1 MSQVSE
7 AIKIFEKRRKFYK
20 SIDVR
25 IAAINQED
33 SWYNVRTR
41 VLLSCD
47 KATGFIQR
55 KINVGNFMIL
65 LENISADNFPAL
77 LETIDRDELEVDGV
91 KINFFDEKQHS
102 LSFES
107 WYRKSSERAE
117 ERWGIDWPLDVFK
130 WSVGHKL
137 QNEMSRILDDVSLR
151 LNTYYPPYQDVY
163 KAVREFLGLHE
174 YAFREYDGRE
184 SICYILLPDY
194 LTIKNCRLQ
203 GDQLDFEIKFHPLID
218 PSDLRLNIIGRG
230 KTIKRRQETFN
241 RNQIQKYGA
250 FKLAKASLILKDTSD
265 VHLYLFS
272 KSREN
277 EGPSVIRY
285 VRNLKTTINSRLMA
299 NEIFGADIEKLTTWL
314 HGLGRHRSERAHN
327 LEHAMTILFH
337 ICGFSTEWLDLR
349 KMAEDAPDILIFC
362 PEPQALIVGECKTD
376 VFGWKEM
383 RKLKDRAKKLCQ
395 ELKIDTYPAM
405 LTCIQ
410 PNDIAEQTMEKARNE
425 SITILS
431 TQEIDEILKMAS
443 RGRGASEVLRR
454 YFQYGLKYPLK

>member
-7 AIKIFEKRRKFYK
+7 AIEIFKKRRKFYK

-25 IAAINQED
+25 IAAINVED

-47 KATGFIQR
+47 KATGLIQR

-65 LENISADNFPAL
+65 FENIGARNFPTL

-91 KINFFDEKQHS
+91 KINFFDEKQHR
-102 LSFES
+102 LSFED
-107 WYRKSSERAE
+107 WYRKNSERAK

-130 WSVGHKL
+130 WSVAHKL
-137 QNEMSRILDDVSLR
+137 QNEMSRILNDVSLR

-163 KAVREFLGLHE
+163 KVVREFLRLHE

-184 SICYILLPDY
+184 SICYTLLPDY

-203 GDQLDFEIKFHPLID
+203 GDQLDLEIKFHPLID
-218 PSDLRLNIIGRG
+218 PSDIRLNIIGRG

-241 RNQIQKYGA
+241 RNQTQKCGA

-272 KSREN
+272 KGREN

-285 VRNLKTTINSRLMA
+285 VRNPKTTINSRLIA
-299 NEIFGADIEKLTTWL
+299 NEIFGASAERLTNWL
-314 HGLGRHRSERAHN
+314 HGLGRHRSEDF
-327 LEHAMTILFH
+327 EHAVSILLH
-337 ICGFSTEWLDLR
+337 ICGFGTEWLDRGNL
-349 KMAEDAPDILIFC
+349 AENAPDILAFC
-362 PEPQALIVGECKTD
+362 SEPRSLIVGECKTD
-376 VFGWKEM
+376 VFGWKDM
-383 RKLKDRAKKLCQ
+383 RKLKDRAQNLCQ

-405 LTCIQ
+405 FTFIE
-410 PNDIAEQTMEKARNE
+410 PNDIDEQTRAKALSER
-425 SITILS
+425 ITIL
-431 TQEIDEILKMAS
+431 TIQEIDEIIKMAL
-443 RGRGASEVLRR
+443 RGSGAGDVLKR
-454 YFQYGLKYPLK
+454 YFQYGLTYPLQ